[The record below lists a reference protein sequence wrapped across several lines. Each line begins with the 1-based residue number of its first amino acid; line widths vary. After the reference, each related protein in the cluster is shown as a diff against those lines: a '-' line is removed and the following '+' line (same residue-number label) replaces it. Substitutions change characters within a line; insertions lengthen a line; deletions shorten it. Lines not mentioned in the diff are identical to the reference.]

1 MGIDI
6 DKECKPGSPLVLAG
20 RSRDHKASAVL
31 LFLFA
36 ILFFAI
42 QASLHSDAQ
51 TSGKTVRHHRV
62 EEGDPYSA
70 KLTEAENDLAK
81 RDYAAAEPIL
91 RQIVAQHPQ
100 NYVAWYDLG
109 YLCHALGR
117 REESIAAYRKSVDA
131 KPEVFE
137 SNLNLG
143 LAFAEAGQPEAEQ
156 YLRAATKLEP
166 KSEPAQG
173 RKRAWMAVA
182 IRRGHARLPRQL
194 LLAAVS
200 RGALAHRHRGR
211 DAHRH
216 RVALRH
222 VARIRASS

>member
-1 MGIDI
+1 MGTEFDR
-6 DKECKPGSPLVLAG
+6 ECKPGSPQVLAE
-20 RSRDHKASAVL
+20 RSRDRKVSVVF

-42 QASLHSDAQ
+42 QVSIPYGAT

-62 EEGDPYSA
+62 EEGDPDSA

-117 REESIAAYRKSVDA
+117 KEDSIAAYRKSLDA
-131 KPEVFE
+131 KPDVFE

-143 LAFAEAGQPEAEQ
+143 LGFAETGQPEAEQ

-166 KSEPAQG
+166 RSEPAQG
-173 RKRAWMAVA
+173 RKRAWMALGTYLQSRNPEQA
-182 IRRGHARLPRQL
+182 LESFRQ
-194 LLAAVS
+194 A
-200 RGALAHRHRGR
+200 ALADPE
-211 DAHRH
+211 DAEPHLLTGSLLEKQH
-216 RVALRH
+216 PAE
-222 VARIRASS
+222 AEKE